1 VRYKKCKRGDNMFIL
16 VKDKFTLEEMGDSFL
31 LLRLNDDGK
40 TFSIIKN
47 RADGAKGDHHNSM
60 LSNCILTT
68 FKLFKRKIENEE
80 TN

>member
-1 VRYKKCKRGDNMFIL
+1 MFIL
-16 VKDKFTLEEMGDSFL
+16 VKDKFTLAEMGDSFL

-40 TFSIIKN
+40 TFSVIKN
-47 RADGAKGDHHNSM
+47 RATGSTDDHHNSM
-60 LSNCILTT
+60 LSNFILNT